1 MNEAWVKHNYPSA
14 MRFYKILKRKN
25 PDIIFNDV
33 DEFIRSQKTF
43 QLHKKQTSK
52 IQGHIIAFHENA
64 LWFMDLLDMSNYSRQ
79 NHGYKWILLCIDT
92 FTRKAYATALKN
104 KSKFEVKNGFERIYT
119 NEMNI
124 KLIITDS
131 GNEFLN
137 DSVQELL
144 KKLKIKHDTVEI
156 GDHNALGLID
166 RLSRTIKE
174 IIFKDFTERD
184 TVKWVDRLQSYIS
197 AYNNAPHRGI
207 LNYAPNE
214 VNANKNDILNLNL
227 KKSMPIEHNFHSG
240 DSVRKKLAR
249 PIFKKGYKQIWSN
262 RVFAIDTID
271 GIHAILNNGEKVRL
285 DDLQKVI
292 QLKEDNE
299 STNAVEKADREANI
313 RKNLQKEGIDE
324 QNIIENKL
332 RTKKKY
338 I

>member
-1 MNEAWVKHNYPSA
+1 MEEEWIKYNYPSPL
-14 MRFYKILKRKN
+14 RFYRMLKKKN
-25 PDIIFNDV
+25 PDVTFKDV
-33 DEFIRSQKTF
+33 DDFVRSQKTF
-43 QLHKKQTSK
+43 QLHKKPKSR

-64 LWFMDLLDMSNYSRQ
+64 LWFMDLLDMQNYSRQ

-104 KSKFEVKNGFERIYT
+104 KTKFEVKNGFERIYKQD
-119 NEMNI
+119 MHI
-124 KLIITDS
+124 KLIISDS

-137 DSVQELL
+137 TPVQELL
-144 KKLKIKHDTVEI
+144 KKYKIKHDTVEI

-184 TVKWVDRLQSYIS
+184 TVKWVDKLQSYIS
-197 AYNNAPHRGI
+197 AYNNSPHRGI
-207 LNYAPNE
+207 LNYTPNE

-262 RVFAIDTID
+262 RGFTIDTID
-271 GIHAILNNGEKVRL
+271 GVHAILNNGEKVRL
-285 DDLQKVI
+285 DDLQLVVH
-292 QLKEDNE
+292 LKEDDE
-299 STNAVEKADREANI
+299 STNAVEKADREAKI
-313 RKNLQKEGIDE
+313 VKNLQKEGIDE

-332 RTKKKY
+332 RKKLYK
-338 I
+338 

>member
-1 MNEAWVKHNYPSA
+1 MKHNYPSP
-14 MRFYKILKRKN
+14 MRFYKMLKRKN
-25 PDIIFNDV
+25 PDIKFNDV

-64 LWFMDLLDMSNYSRQ
+64 LWFMDLLDMQNYSRQ

-119 NEMNI
+119 NEMKI

-137 DSVQELL
+137 APVQELL
-144 KKLKIKHDTVEI
+144 KKLKIRHDTVDI

-184 TVKWVDRLQSYIS
+184 TVKWVDTLQSYIS
-197 AYNNAPHRGI
+197 AYNNSPHRGI

-214 VNANKNDILNLNL
+214 VHEHKSDILNFNL

-240 DSVRKKLAR
+240 DSVRKKLVR

-262 RVFAIDTID
+262 RVYTITTIE
-271 GIHAILNNGEKVRL
+271 GVHAILNNGEKVRL
-285 DDLQKVI
+285 DGLQKVI
-292 QLKEDNE
+292 QFKEDNE
-299 STNAVEKADREANI
+299 LTNAVDQADTTAKIE
-313 RKNLQKEGIDE
+313 KNLQKEGIDE

-332 RTKKKY
+332 RTKK
-338 I
+338 IV